1 LFVALREARRSLAAA
16 AKVPAY
22 FIFHDSTLREI
33 ASVRPRSLAEL
44 SAVNGVGE
52 SKVRRYGEAMLATV
66 RSHAGAARADADVI
80 GRL

>member
-1 LFVALREARRSLAAA
+1 
-16 AKVPAY
+16 
-22 FIFHDSTLREI
+22 
-33 ASVRPRSLAEL
+33 
-44 SAVNGVGE
+44 VNGVGE